1 MFYLFIYPLYLN
13 SVKSMQC
20 TNPLRVNQALLDR
33 RPDIYNSELE
43 NISISG
49 TREDCDICAPEDMA
63 IILGN
68 PYTVCCKRKLTL
80 CFVNFG
86 GIVNAKKAL
95 SMFLLILKD
104 LSKF

>member
-68 PYTVCCKRKLTL
+68 PYMVKLGEPKCTD
-80 CFVNFG
+80 
-86 GIVNAKKAL
+86 I
-95 SMFLLILKD
+95 
-104 LSKF
+104 